1 MSCIDHMVDGTCH
14 ECKIEQ
20 LQQENKDLWER
31 ISKYKSAIGAI
42 GLHLECKNYGMAER
56 EYESICSVMDKLE
69 KGGE

>member
-1 MSCIDHMVDGTCH
+1 MSCIDHMVDGACH

-31 ISKYKSAIGAI
+31 ISKYEGAIGAI
-42 GLHLECKNYGMAER
+42 AVHLDNRNYDLAQR
-56 EYESICSVMDKLE
+56 EYERICSVMDKLE